1 MNRIVLIGNGFDLAH
16 GLPTNYE
23 SFIQWY
29 WERCGNNLLH
39 GLGKEV
45 SDGLCSFKIND
56 GIDVHNWASVFQGWY
71 YKRENPLIP
80 WDLKDVVRLV
90 KEDKKLCDFKISQFL
105 QQICNNIE
113 TKKWVD
119 IENEYYKLLT
129 KHVIAEP
136 SSERLKELNGQL
148 QYIQK
153 LLTEYLSFV
162 CQNGAQPI
170 ERLWKKVYMPINSQD
185 ISINGFTEFR
195 KYIDNCLSLQSNVWE
210 DKQSRY
216 GLGNEA
222 IRAVEDYTKNYERYV
237 VGCYPDLYMLPDWVL
252 FVNFN
257 YTNTATSYLRKSVSC
272 QVHIHG
278 DLTNPESMIFEYG
291 DEMDTNYLRL
301 QNLNNN
307 ECLQNIKSIKYLESD
322 NYRNVLSFIDSAPYQ
337 IYIMGHSCG
346 NSDRTLLN
354 TLFEHKNCISI
365 KPYYYKKEDGTDNY
379 LELVMNISRNFT
391 DMKLMRD
398 RVVNKTYCE
407 PLLE

>member
-29 WERCGNNLLH
+29 WEQCGNNLLH

-56 GIDVHNWASVFQGWY
+56 GIDAYNWASVFQGWY

-90 KEDKKLCDFKISQFL
+90 KEDKELCDFRISQFL

-129 KHVIAEP
+129 KHAIAEP
-136 SSERLKELNGQL
+136 SSEKLKELNGQL

-162 CQNGAQPI
+162 CQNGAHPI
-170 ERLWKKVYMPINSQD
+170 ERLWNKIYMPINSQD

-195 KYIDNCLSLQSNVWE
+195 KYIENCLSLQSNIWE

-222 IRAVEDYTKNYERYV
+222 IRAVEDYTKNHE
-237 VGCYPDLYMLPDWVL
+237 
-252 FVNFN
+252 
-257 YTNTATSYLRKSVSC
+257 
-272 QVHIHG
+272 
-278 DLTNPESMIFEYG
+278 
-291 DEMDTNYLRL
+291 
-301 QNLNNN
+301 
-307 ECLQNIKSIKYLESD
+307 
-322 NYRNVLSFIDSAPYQ
+322 
-337 IYIMGHSCG
+337 
-346 NSDRTLLN
+346 
-354 TLFEHKNCISI
+354 
-365 KPYYYKKEDGTDNY
+365 
-379 LELVMNISRNFT
+379 
-391 DMKLMRD
+391 
-398 RVVNKTYCE
+398 
-407 PLLE
+407 